1 VGAAVQQCG
10 PQAVRG
16 SCPAGWPILAVRV
29 DDLMEK
35 EAVLA
40 TNPKAF
46 RSGALI
52 TFEAHSHVEAERLV
66 ANDPFLQEGLS
77 ERHWLRGWVT
87 D

>member
-1 VGAAVQQCG
+1 
-10 PQAVRG
+10 
-16 SCPAGWPILAVRV
+16 
-29 DDLMEK
+29 MEK